1 MSSPTPRRWL
11 TRPSERPMDLRS
23 VHAFIFD
30 LDGCVYIG
38 NTLVPGVQAVLQ
50 TLRERG
56 RRILFLTNNS
66 REAGEELQVKLVRL
80 GISARREEIL
90 SAVEVAGP
98 FVRDRFGPSRVL
110 AIGAETL
117 RRLLVDAGHCLVS
130 VEAYRDAQVVVVG
143 HDFDFDYRKLTAATR
158 AVAGGAAFVAVNLD
172 PRLPV
177 ERGEFYPGCGTLV
190 AAVAAAA
197 GVTPEVVGKP
207 TPHIFRAALARLGV
221 PPEGAAM
228 VGDSLISDVQ
238 GAQAVGLRTIWLAPP
253 GAVAGDVQ
261 PDLTIHAFAEL
272 RGRL

>member
-1 MSSPTPRRWL
+1 
-11 TRPSERPMDLRS
+11 MDLRS

-90 SAVEVAGP
+90 SAVEVAAP

-117 RRLLVDAGHCLVS
+117 RRLLVDAGHCLVPL
-130 VEAYRDAQVVVVG
+130 EAYRDAQVVVVVG

-158 AVAGGAAFVAVNLD
+158 AVAGGAAFVAVNRD

-177 ERGEFYPGCGTLV
+177 EGGEFYPGCGTLV

-238 GAQAVGLRTIWLAPP
+238 GARAVGLRTIWLAPP
-253 GAVAGDVQ
+253 GAVAGEVR
-261 PDLTIHAFAEL
+261 PDLTIRSFAEIS
-272 RGRL
+272 GRL